1 MHDRDDLRAALETH
15 EPFSSVSPEVRE
27 RVIASAEIAQYAAG
41 TLVLDAFSD
50 PSSAVY
56 LILDGQVGLW
66 NDARKRPLEPDEIL
80 GPGRVFGFSAMI
92 TERSV
97 GPKAIALTQAR
108 VARLPGE
115 HAAAAF
121 VTRQGARFLAD
132 NLLPHHEDTLP
143 TRATGYQRLGD
154 LIVESPLQVP
164 ASASIAEVAKAMTDQ
179 GRTCAVVTLD
189 DGFGLVTDASLRER
203 VLVDGLP
210 PTAPARDALDRTAL
224 HTPEDTSAA
233 ESLVGLIE
241 ADAEAIVVTTQDGR
255 LAGVV
260 TMREFA
266 LSPTAADLAVHQQLR
281 RAPTSADLTRHAQEI
296 PSLLRHL
303 LRRGLGS
310 GRVIA
315 VYSSLID
322 AIIHRAIEIELAKRP
337 DLPADGFTWY
347 ALGSNGRREAV
358 LSSDV
363 DSGVAFADGTS
374 PELMSAYRE
383 VFAQVDVVLMDAGFT
398 GDAHGVSARHEILS
412 RTDSEWLAAAR
423 GWLADPVADK
433 GAIMTSLLVDSRP
446 ITGAQRRVAAE
457 FVASELRSHPGTMR
471 LLLLDA
477 LDRRAKWRSM
487 LEGWRGP
494 VRYDLKD
501 HAILPLVNLA
511 RWGALAVRS
520 TALSTPDR
528 LRACGGT
535 SILPQAQANSLIEV
549 FEVLQRLRLRYQL
562 LQVADG
568 ARASDAVLIDQLS
581 PIDRSVVAQAVRE
594 IATAQKRLANFSAYV
609 DTDEWTRPAQG

>member
-1 MHDRDDLRAALETH
+1 
-15 EPFSSVSPEVRE
+15 
-27 RVIASAEIAQYAAG
+27 
-41 TLVLDAFSD
+41 
-50 PSSAVY
+50 
-56 LILDGQVGLW
+56 
-66 NDARKRPLEPDEIL
+66 
-80 GPGRVFGFSAMI
+80 
-92 TERSV
+92 
-97 GPKAIALTQAR
+97 
-108 VARLPGE
+108 
-115 HAAAAF
+115 
-121 VTRQGARFLAD
+121 
-132 NLLPHHEDTLP
+132 
-143 TRATGYQRLGD
+143 
-154 LIVESPLQVP
+154 
-164 ASASIAEVAKAMTDQ
+164 
-179 GRTCAVVTLD
+179 
-189 DGFGLVTDASLRER
+189 
-203 VLVDGLP
+203 
-210 PTAPARDALDRTAL
+210 
-224 HTPEDTSAA
+224 
-233 ESLVGLIE
+233 
-241 ADAEAIVVTTQDGR
+241 
-255 LAGVV
+255 
-260 TMREFA
+260 
-266 LSPTAADLAVHQQLR
+266 
-281 RAPTSADLTRHAQEI
+281 
-296 PSLLRHL
+296 
-303 LRRGLGS
+303 
-310 GRVIA
+310 
-315 VYSSLID
+315 
-322 AIIHRAIEIELAKRP
+322 
-337 DLPADGFTWY
+337 
-347 ALGSNGRREAV
+347 
-358 LSSDV
+358 
-363 DSGVAFADGTS
+363 
-374 PELMSAYRE
+374 MSAYRE
-383 VFAQVDVVLMDAGFT
+383 VFAQVDVVLMDAGFA

-457 FVASELRSHPGTMR
+457 FVASEPRSHPGTLR